1 MVFSFIV
8 CSLENERM
16 LKAPTI
22 DYQLAFSTPTNHGL
36 DFVFA
41 KFFLFFALITV
52 NYLVFRNRITISEVE
67 DMVTGL
73 MQKISGK
80 WTCMTC
86 NSECR
91 DKTDLRRHI
100 EAKHINAEVIC
111 PVCFNHY
118 KTRESFAKHM
128 VKMHAG
134 VAFV

>member
-1 MVFSFIV
+1 MQTNLDSYFIFT
-8 CSLENERM
+8 
-16 LKAPTI
+16 KFI
-22 DYQLAFSTPTNHGL
+22 
-36 DFVFA
+36 FVFR
-41 KFFLFFALITV
+41 FNCCRLFIISSYFATKSL
-52 NYLVFRNRITISEVE
+52 ISEVE

-80 WTCMTC
+80 WTCLTC
-86 NSECR
+86 NLESR

-111 PVCFNHY
+111 PVCFSHY

-128 VKMHAG
+128 TKMHVG